1 MFLQPLEV
9 TIMTLFNIAIRNVK
23 KNFYNYFLYFASMI
37 FSIMIYYT
45 FTSIQYNEQVL
56 QIAGASQK
64 VDVALNASSIII
76 AIFSA
81 IFIWYSNSFFTRKR
95 KKEIG
100 LYSLMGV
107 KKKQIGR
114 MLFYENT
121 AIGTLAL
128 GAGILIGSLLSKLFA
143 MLLVRLMG
151 FDAAIRFVI
160 IPKAILNTVIVFAI
174 LFLVTSIHGYTIIYR
189 FKLLELFR
197 AEKTSERE
205 PKGSLFLAVLSV
217 ILIVGGYWWYIN
229 GLNYTSDI
237 IFIIFPTLAVVVIG
251 TYLLFSSLA
260 VFIIKLSKRN
270 RRKYFKG
277 INMIGTSQ
285 LLYRIKSHSR
295 TLATIAVLSASTL
308 TALSVITSMYYDMNM
323 KMDNKYHFTYAYF
336 SKNKD
341 LDKKVEEAINKYPEN
356 KLLKSVEVET
366 IRVRGSYPKTSRN
379 SSKEGNIYLIPETKY
394 NEVAK
399 ARGIDGLRL
408 NSSDETYIVD
418 EWHVKKLNESYTG
431 KITSINID
439 GEKKSLKVIDFTN
452 ETLFNQL
459 MLPQFIVVKDDVFN
473 QAYDNGKMF
482 RLKLYI
488 TDNKKDSKEQTEE
501 ISTIIDKEGL
511 NEYPFGHGYTSYYE
525 NYSLNLNYTGLT
537 IFIGAFIGLVFLA
550 ATGSI
555 IFFKQL
561 SEANDDKDRY
571 RILRNIGVNRGEIKR
586 SIAKQMLTVFLLPL
600 TVGAVHSLVAV
611 YLLSIFLG
619 AELYLPVGLTIGIYS
634 IIYLV
639 YYIFTVNSY
648 NKIVTSRV

>member
-1 MFLQPLEV
+1 
-9 TIMTLFNIAIRNVK
+9 MTLFSIAIRNVK

-64 VDVALNASSIII
+64 VDVALKASSIVI

-121 AIGTLAL
+121 AIGVLAL

-151 FDAAIRFVI
+151 FNAVVNFTI
-160 IPKAILNTVIVFAI
+160 IPKAILNTAIVFAV

-189 FKLLELFR
+189 FKLVELFR
-197 AEKTSERE
+197 AENTSERE
-205 PKGSLFLAVLSV
+205 PKASLLSAILSI
-217 ILIVGGYWWYIN
+217 ILIGGGYWIYIN
-229 GLNYTSDI
+229 GLNITTNFLAI
-237 IFIIFPTLAVVVIG
+237 IFLTLASVIVG

-308 TALSVITSMYYDMNM
+308 TALSVITSMYYDASV
-323 KMDNKYHFTYAYF
+323 KMDRNYPFTYAYF
-336 SKNKD
+336 SKDKD
-341 LDKKVEEAINKYPEN
+341 LDRRIEETISKYPKN
-356 KLLKSVEVET
+356 KLLNSVEVET
-366 IRVRGSYPKTSRN
+366 VRVKGIYPKVYKNAPKEGSIYIISEASYNKVAKVRGL
-379 SSKEGNIYLIPETKY
+379 KELKL
-394 NEVAK
+394 K
-399 ARGIDGLRL
+399 
-408 NSSDETYIVD
+408 SSDETYVID
-418 EWHVKKLNESYTG
+418 EWFREKLMEGYTG
-431 KITSINID
+431 KNAVINI
-439 GEKKSLKVIDFTN
+439 GNEKRSLNIIGFTK
-452 ETLFNQL
+452 EPLFNEL
-459 MLPQFIVVKDDVFN
+459 MLPQLIVVKDHVYTKAHDS
-473 QAYDNGKMF
+473 GKMF
-482 RLKLYI
+482 RMKLYI
-488 TDNKKDSKEQTEE
+488 TDNRKDSKEQSEE
-501 ISTIIDKEGL
+501 IRTIIDNANL
-511 NEYPFGHGYTSYYE
+511 DEYPFGYGYTSFYE
-525 NYSLNLNYTGLT
+525 NYSGNQSATGLT
-537 IFIGAFIGLVFLA
+537 IFIGAFLGLVFLA

-561 SEANDDKDRY
+561 SEANDDKERY
-571 RILRNIGVNRGEIKR
+571 SILRNIGVNKGEIKR
-586 SIAKQMLTVFLLPL
+586 SIGKQMLTVFLLPL
-600 TVGAVHSLVAV
+600 AVGAVHSLVAV
-611 YLLSIFLG
+611 SLLSVLLG
-619 AELYLPVGLTIGIYS
+619 AQLLIPVGFTIGIYS
-634 IIYLV
+634 IIYLG
-639 YYIFTVNSY
+639 YYILTVNSY

>member
-323 KMDNKYHFTYAYF
+323 KMDNKYPFTYAYF

-379 SSKEGNIYLIPETKY
+379 SLKEGNIYLISETKY

-431 KITSINID
+431 KITSININ
-439 GEKKSLKVIDFTN
+439 GEKKSLKVIDFTT
-452 ETLFNQL
+452 EPLFNQL
-459 MLPQFIVVKDDVFN
+459 MLPQFIVVKDDMFN

-501 ISTIIDKEGL
+501 ISAIIDKEDL
-511 NEYPFGHGYTSYYE
+511 NEYPFGNGYASYYE
-525 NYSLNLNYTGLT
+525 NYSLNLSMTGLI
-537 IFIGAFIGLVFLA
+537 IFIGAFIGLVFLT

>member
-56 QIAGASQK
+56 QVAGASQK

-121 AIGTLAL
+121 AIGILAL

-174 LFLVTSIHGYTIIYR
+174 LFLVTSVHGYTIIYR

-205 PKGSLFLAVLSV
+205 PKGSLFLAILSV
-217 ILIVGGYWWYIN
+217 ILIAGGYWWYIN
-229 GLNYTSDI
+229 GLNYISSI

-270 RRKYFKG
+270 RKRYFKG

-323 KMDNKYHFTYAYF
+323 KMDNNYPFTYAYF

-366 IRVRGSYPKTSRN
+366 IRVRGSYPKTYKN
-379 SSKEGNIYLIPETKY
+379 TPKEGNIYLVSETKF

-399 ARGIDGLRL
+399 TRGIKELRL
-408 NSSDETYIVD
+408 NSSDETFVVD
-418 EWHVKKLNESYTG
+418 EWFIKKFNESYTG

-501 ISTIIDKEGL
+501 ISTIIDKEDL

-571 RILRNIGVNRGEIKR
+571 RILRNIGVSRSEIKK

-634 IIYLV
+634 IIYLI

-648 NKIVTSRV
+648 NRIVTSRV